1 MFDASFYIDGRVAK
15 YVYDFFVMP
24 NIFFREAPD
33 VLLQKTVVED
43 NRYEGLDKKDRSKV
57 GLHVRILSKICS

>member
-1 MFDASFYIDGRVAK
+1 MQ
-15 YVYDFFVMP
+15 

-43 NRYEGLDKKDRSKV
+43 NRYDGLDKKDRSKV
-57 GLHVRILSKICS
+57 GLHVRILSKICSKCYVTDDKKIILGCC